1 MGGAAKR
8 HVSSLC
14 DIKCYRSKVQKHRMH
29 ILLALLY
36 VSIVA
41 APGCS
46 SLPTKGD
53 SIRNTIHSIMNIVQI
68 TLVHIKK
75 LRTKLPV
82 APQIELSTPSI
93 EGLTSISHDLGL
105 LDNELQSPFTELLS
119 QIQADVSSL
128 EGRVRSLAI
137 TMECPIQAR
146 PGGHISN
153 NSFPDS
159 HLYQTLTKV
168 QRYLEKFL
176 LSKDKL
182 KVC

>member
-1 MGGAAKR
+1 MQTS
-8 HVSSLC
+8 V
-14 DIKCYRSKVQKHRMH
+14 
-29 ILLALLY
+29 ALLY
-36 VSIVA
+36 VALVA

-53 SIRNTIHSIMNIVQI
+53 SIRNTINSIVNIAQI

-82 APQIELSTPSI
+82 APRIEFCAPSI

-105 LDNELQSPFTELLS
+105 LDNELQNPLTELLS

-128 EGRVRSLAI
+128 EGRVRSLAV
-137 TMECPIQAR
+137 TVDCPVRAR
-146 PGGHISN
+146 PAGETG
-153 NSFPDS
+153 NSLFPDS
-159 HLYQTLTKV
+159 HLHLTLTKV
-168 QRYLEKFL
+168 QRYLDKL
-176 LSKDKL
+176 LLNKDKL

>member
-1 MGGAAKR
+1 
-8 HVSSLC
+8 
-14 DIKCYRSKVQKHRMH
+14 MH

-36 VSIVA
+36 VSLVL

-53 SIRNTIHSIMNIVQI
+53 SIRNTMHSIMNIAQI

-82 APQIELSTPSI
+82 APQIEFSTPSI

-128 EGRVRSLAI
+128 EGRVRSLAL
-137 TMECPIQAR
+137 TMDCPIQAR
-146 PGGHISN
+146 PGKETSDN
-153 NSFPDS
+153 LFPES
-159 HLYQTLTKV
+159 HLYLTLTKV
-168 QRYLEKFL
+168 QRYLDMFL
-176 LSKDKL
+176 LNKDKL

>member
-1 MGGAAKR
+1 
-8 HVSSLC
+8 
-14 DIKCYRSKVQKHRMH
+14 MH
-29 ILLALLY
+29 IFWTLLFVCL
-36 VSIVA
+36 VA

-53 SIRNTIHSIMNIVQI
+53 SIKNTIQTITNIAQI

-75 LRTKLPV
+75 LRTTLPV

-93 EGLTSISHDLGL
+93 DGLTSITHNLGL
-105 LDNELQSPFTELLS
+105 LDNELQSPLTELFT

-137 TMECPIQAR
+137 TMDCPVQPKPSREA
-146 PGGHISN
+146 SDTV
-153 NSFPDS
+153 FPDS
-159 HLYQTLTKV
+159 QLHQTLTKV
-168 QRYLEKFL
+168 QRYLETFIL
-176 LSKDKL
+176 HKDKL